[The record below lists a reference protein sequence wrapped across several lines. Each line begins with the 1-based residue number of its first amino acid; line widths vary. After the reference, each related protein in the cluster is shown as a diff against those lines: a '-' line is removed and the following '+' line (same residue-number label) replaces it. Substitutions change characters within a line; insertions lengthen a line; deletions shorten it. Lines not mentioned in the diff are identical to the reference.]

1 MNRAAKAW
9 ILGEFAAPQAMLAAA
24 RALREAGHAELDAYS
39 PYPLHGLDEALG
51 LKKSKVPL
59 LVFGGGMTGA
69 IGGYLLQ
76 WWCNA
81 IDYPINVGG
90 RPLHSPPAF
99 IPVTFE
105 LAILLGAFGAFF
117 GLMMLMRLPRLH
129 HPVFEAEAF
138 RSASLDRFWVSV
150 CTSDEART
158 DEIRRALTDLGASE
172 TAIVEER
179 A

>member
-1 MNRAAKAW
+1 MSKAW
-9 ILGEFAAPQAMLAAA
+9 ILGEFPEPNAMMAAA
-24 RALREAGHAELDAYS
+24 RKLREAGHADLDGYS

-51 LKKSKVPL
+51 LARSRIPL

-81 IDYPINVGG
+81 VDYPINVGG
-90 RPLHSPPAF
+90 RPPHSPPAF

-150 CTSDEART
+150 CTADTDKA
-158 DEIRRALTDLGASE
+158 DEIRRALSELGASE
-172 TAIVEER
+172 TAIVEEPV
-179 A
+179 